1 MAEKSQRNGGT
12 SMSEVSMDTVI
23 KGKYQSE
30 LLKHLEKVGISLMSQ
45 KEDLLEQW
53 LQEGQKEDSIYPSDI
68 EYIEELL
75 NRNDELMFD
84 VKVELITTMDEIH
97 HQKMGY

>member
-1 MAEKSQRNGGT
+1 
-12 SMSEVSMDTVI
+12 MSEVSMDTVI
-23 KGKYQSE
+23 KGKQQSE

-45 KEDLLEQW
+45 REDLLEQW
-53 LQEGQKEDSIYPSDI
+53 EQEGYKEASIFEDDI
-68 EYIEELL
+68 KFVEELM

-84 VKVELITTMDEIH
+84 VKVELITIMDKIH

>member
-1 MAEKSQRNGGT
+1 
-12 SMSEVSMDTVI
+12 MSEVSMDTVI

-68 EYIEELL
+68 EYIEELS

-84 VKVELITTMDEIH
+84 VKVELITIMDKIH

>member
-1 MAEKSQRNGGT
+1 
-12 SMSEVSMDTVI
+12 MSEVSMDTVI
-23 KGKYQSE
+23 KGKQQSE

-45 KEDLLEQW
+45 REDLLEQW
-53 LQEGQKEDSIYPSDI
+53 EQEGHKEASIFEDDI
-68 EYIEELL
+68 KFVEELM

-84 VKVELITTMDEIH
+84 VKVELITIMDKIH

>member
-1 MAEKSQRNGGT
+1 
-12 SMSEVSMDTVI
+12 MSEVSMETVI

-30 LLKHLEKVGISLMSQ
+30 LLKHLEKVGIELIGRRD
-45 KEDLLEQW
+45 ELLEQW
-53 LQEGQKEDSIYPSDI
+53 EQEGHKEDSICPNDI
-68 EYIEELL
+68 EFVEELI

-84 VKVELITTMDEIH
+84 VKVELITIMDKIH